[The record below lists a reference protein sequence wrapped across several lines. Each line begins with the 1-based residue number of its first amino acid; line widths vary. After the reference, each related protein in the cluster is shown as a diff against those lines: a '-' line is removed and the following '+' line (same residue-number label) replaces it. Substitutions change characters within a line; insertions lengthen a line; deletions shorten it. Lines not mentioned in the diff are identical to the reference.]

1 MDDNGGCMSIAIL
14 GGLDRLKK
22 SYEQKGKDLGY
33 TVKVFSQRV
42 PNLAQRLSGVNGIV
56 IFTGT
61 IAHHMVDDARRAAK
75 KHQIPVGRSQSSSV
89 SAFKRCLSDI
99 STWS

>member
-1 MDDNGGCMSIAIL
+1 MSIAIL

-22 SYEQKGKDLGY
+22 SYEQNGKALGHS
-33 TVKVFSQRV
+33 VKVFSQRV
-42 PNLAQRLSGVNGIV
+42 PNLAQRLSGVDRIV
-56 IFTGT
+56 VFTGT
-61 IAHHMVDDARRAAK
+61 IAHHMVEDANRVAK
-75 KHQIPVGRSQSSSV
+75 KNKIPIGRSQSSSV

>member
-1 MDDNGGCMSIAIL
+1 MSIAIL

-22 SYEQKGKDLGY
+22 SYERKGKDLGY
-33 TVKVFSQRV
+33 NIKVFSQRV
-42 PNLAQRLSGVNGIV
+42 PNMGQRLIGVDGIV

-61 IAHHMVDDARRAAK
+61 IAHHMVEDARRVARK
-75 KHQIPVGRSQSSSV
+75 YNIPIGRTKSSSV

-99 STWS
+99 PLAGS

>member
-1 MDDNGGCMSIAIL
+1 MSIAII
-14 GGLDRLKK
+14 GGLDRLKNF
-22 SYEQKGKDLGY
+22 YEKKGKDLGCN
-33 TVKVFSQRV
+33 VRVFSQRV

-61 IAHHMVDDARRAAK
+61 IAHHMVEDANRMAK
-75 KHQIPVGRSQSSSV
+75 KNNIPIGRSKSSSV

-99 STWS
+99 CAGS

>member
-1 MDDNGGCMSIAIL
+1 MSVAIL

-22 SYEQKGKDLGY
+22 FYEQKGKDLGY
-33 TVKVFSQRV
+33 SVKVFSQRV

-61 IAHHMVDDARRAAK
+61 IAHHMVEDANRVAK
-75 KHQIPVGRSQSSSV
+75 KRKIPIGRSQSSSV

>member
-1 MDDNGGCMSIAIL
+1 MSIAIL

-22 SYEQKGKDLGY
+22 SYEQKGRDLGY
-33 TVKVFSQRV
+33 NVKVFSQRV
-42 PNLAQRLSGVNGIV
+42 PNMAQRLTGVNGIV

-61 IAHHMVDDARRAAK
+61 IAHHMVEDARRVAR
-75 KHQIPVGRSQSSSV
+75 KHNIPIGRTKSSSV

-99 STWS
+99 TLAGS